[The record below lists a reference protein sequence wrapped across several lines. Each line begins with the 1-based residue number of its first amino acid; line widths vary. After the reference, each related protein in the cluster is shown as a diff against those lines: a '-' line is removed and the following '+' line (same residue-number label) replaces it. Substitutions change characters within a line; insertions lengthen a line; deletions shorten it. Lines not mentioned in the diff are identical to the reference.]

1 MSRTIEDI
9 AHEAVVRRAQERLLL
24 IGEMRDA
31 YRLNQSGKSQR
42 EIAVILRTT
51 QPRVGRLLR
60 GARLLGETTTPEEVI
75 LRATVEGTS
84 RRTLVKRLCALS
96 YTFKDSRPLSRK
108 DTVPDTWSQ
117 VREAHLLG
125 LLDDE
130 EYESVR
136 AAVSPPSSATAATG

>member
-1 MSRTIEDI
+1 VGAIEQI
-9 AHEAVVRRAQERLLL
+9 AVQAVVRRAQERLLL

-31 YRLNQSGKSQR
+31 YRLRQSGKSQR

-60 GARLLGETTTPEEVI
+60 GACLLGETTTPEEII
-75 LRATVEGTS
+75 LRATVDRTS
-84 RRTLVKRLCALS
+84 RSTLVRRLCALS
-96 YTFKDSRPLSRK
+96 YSFNDPGPVARK
-108 DTVPDTWSQ
+108 NPVPDTWNQ

-130 EYESVR
+130 EYEIVR
-136 AAVSPPSSATAATG
+136 SAVNPPNAATAATG